1 MKNPPVAVLRRIDK
15 MVGIFVEDRDEF
27 VRIGNALVALLAHR
41 RLQPYTHSVRFR
53 IKDPEHL
60 RDKLLRKY
68 RDAIDKKL
76 PFTITPDNL
85 YEQVNDLVGVRLLH
99 LHTTQFECINS
110 VLISLLNE
118 ELYEIVEGP
127 KAHSWDDEYR
137 EYYRS
142 INVEAAGNIRMY
154 TSVHYVV
161 RPGSRKIMRTAEIQ
175 VRTLAEELWGEVDH
189 SFNYPHASNTV
200 AVREQIRV
208 LARMTSSCTRL
219 VDSIFKCS
227 V

>member
-1 MKNPPVAVLRRIDK
+1 MKNPPRAVARRIEK
-15 MVGIFVEDRDEF
+15 MIQVFIEDRDEF
-27 VRIGNALVALLAHR
+27 VRIGNALVALLTHR
-41 RLQPYTHSVRFR
+41 LLQPYTHSVRFR

-68 RDAIDKKL
+68 RAAKAEGR

-85 YEQVNDLVGVRLLH
+85 YEQINDLVGVRLLH
-99 LHTTQFECINS
+99 LHTTQFESINT
-110 VLISLLNE
+110 VLVSLLNE

-142 INVEAAGNIRMY
+142 INVEAAANTRMY

-189 SFNYPHASNTV
+189 SFNYPNASDTM

-219 VDSIFKCS
+219 VDSIFKCAI
-227 V
+227 